1 MTVALRRYVEE
12 GEECDC
18 GTEEVCRG
26 GEECVALRR
35 YVEEGEECDCGTEE
49 VCRGGGGV

>member
-12 GEECDC
+12 GEECD
-18 GTEEVCRG
+18 R
-26 GEECVALRR
+26 
-35 YVEEGEECDCGTEE
+35 GTEE

>member
-26 GEECVALRR
+26 GEEC
-35 YVEEGEECDCGTEE
+35 DCGTEE

>member
-18 GTEEVCRG
+18 GTEEVCR
-26 GEECVALRR
+26 
-35 YVEEGEECDCGTEE
+35 EGEECDCGTEE